1 MDVKGIER
9 AKYTDGGDMLWEQ
22 LGLLDICV
30 LYVETKFGV
39 FAVLKVARS
48 VPVYG

>member
-1 MDVKGIER
+1 
-9 AKYTDGGDMLWEQ
+9 MLWEQ

-30 LYVETKFGV
+30 LYLEAKFGV
-39 FAVLKVARS
+39 FPVLKVARS